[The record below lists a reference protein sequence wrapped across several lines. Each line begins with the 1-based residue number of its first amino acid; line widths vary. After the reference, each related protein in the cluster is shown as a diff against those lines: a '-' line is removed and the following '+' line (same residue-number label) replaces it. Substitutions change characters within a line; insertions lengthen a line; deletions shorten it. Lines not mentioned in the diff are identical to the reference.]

1 MINKEYSY
9 YVYIL
14 TNETNT
20 VFYTGF
26 TNDIVRRIV
35 EHKIKIHNSFSSKYN
50 VTKLVYYEHFTDVHN
65 AIEREKKLKK
75 WNREWKWRL
84 IRKMNPGVRDL
95 IYDFASEKEIAELID
110 DMKKIIKADELIDLK
125 MKEKMDLHYQLP
137 KNK

>member
-26 TNDIVRRIV
+26 TNDIVRRIA
-35 EHKIKIHNSFSSKYN
+35 EHKIKFNNSFSSKYN
-50 VTKLVYYEHFTDVHN
+50 ITKLVYYEHFNDVHN
-65 AIEREKKLKK
+65 AIEKEKKLKK

-110 DMKKIIKADELIDLK
+110 DMKKIIKEDELIDLK
-125 MKEKMDLHYQLP
+125 INSHNELP

>member
-26 TNDIVRRIV
+26 TNDIVRRIA
-35 EHKIKIHNSFSSKYN
+35 EHKIKFHNSFLSKYN
-50 VTKLVYYEHFTDVHN
+50 ITKLVYYEHFTDVHN
-65 AIEREKKLKK
+65 AIEKEKKIKK

-95 IYDFASEKEIAELID
+95 IYDFASEKEITELID
-110 DMKKIIKADELIDLK
+110 DMKNIIKEDELIDLN
-125 MKEKMDLHYQLP
+125 MRLHNELP

>member
-1 MINKEYSY
+1 MNDKEYSY

-14 TNETNT
+14 TNEANT
-20 VFYTGF
+20 VFYTGV
-26 TNDIVRRIV
+26 TNDIIRRIV
-35 EHKIKIHNSFSSKYN
+35 EHKIKIHNGFSSKYN

-84 IRKMNPGVRDL
+84 IRKVNSGFRDL
-95 IYDFASEKEIAELID
+95 IYDFATEKEIAEFIE
-110 DMKKIIKADELIDLK
+110 DMKKIIKEDELIDLK
-125 MKEKMDLHYQLP
+125 MRLHNERP

>member
-1 MINKEYSY
+1 MNDKEYSY

-20 VFYTGF
+20 VFYTGV
-26 TNDIVRRIV
+26 TNDIIRRIV
-35 EHKIKIHNSFSSKYN
+35 EHKIKIHNSFSSKFN

-84 IRKMNPGVRDL
+84 IRKANPGFRDL

-110 DMKKIIKADELIDLK
+110 EMKKNILEDVLIDLK
-125 MKEKMDLHYQLP
+125 MKEKMGLHEELP